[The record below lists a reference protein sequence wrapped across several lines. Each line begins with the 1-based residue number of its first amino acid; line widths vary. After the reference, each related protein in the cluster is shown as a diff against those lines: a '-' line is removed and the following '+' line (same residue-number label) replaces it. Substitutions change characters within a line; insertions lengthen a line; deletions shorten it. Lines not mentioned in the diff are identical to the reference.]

1 MESPVKPKVAPSVKA
16 SELLK
21 GSVYKSA
28 LSPAPRFTRLTPAQ
42 KSGGLTQLVAEL
54 NAPKLG
60 SPVLITPVHPQ
71 PDPAVKLIHS
81 GKMNR
86 AGFYLAGWKDLG
98 DQVYTLLTIR
108 PKAIRPIL
116 ITVYV
121 DALPDIVAYSESVS
135 PGQGIQ
141 NVLNIGDDLAGPDSP
156 YATHP
161 CAASETGLILNHALT
176 PRTLSKPIQVKL
188 KARGLF
194 CISAIEI
201 TPVL

>member
-1 MESPVKPKVAPSVKA
+1 MQSPVTPKVAPSAKA
-16 SELLK
+16 SEILK
-21 GSVYKSA
+21 GSVYKPA
-28 LSPAPRFTRLTPAQ
+28 LSPAARFTRLTPAQ
-42 KSGGLTQLVAEL
+42 KSKGLTQLVAEL

-71 PDPAVKLIHS
+71 PDPAVRLIHS

-86 AGFYLAGWKDLG
+86 AGFYLAGWRDMG
-98 DQVYTLLTIR
+98 DQVYTSLTIR

-121 DALPDIVAYSESVS
+121 DALPDIVAYSERVS
-135 PGQGIQ
+135 PGHGIQ

-156 YATHP
+156 YTAHP

-176 PRTLSKPIQVKL
+176 PRTLSMPIQVKL